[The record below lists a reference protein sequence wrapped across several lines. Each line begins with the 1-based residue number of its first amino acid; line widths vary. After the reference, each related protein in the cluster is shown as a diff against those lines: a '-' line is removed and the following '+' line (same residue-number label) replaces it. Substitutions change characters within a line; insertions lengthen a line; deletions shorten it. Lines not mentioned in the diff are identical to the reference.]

1 MLVPFFYC
9 PGRYQNVLG
18 MSITVSEAGRKG
30 GLKVLRK
37 RGKEYFSQ
45 IGRKGQAAMRR
56 KHPGM
61 ASYWG
66 KQGGRPRKPTLAE
79 IAGENGQIY
88 EEEVVAGP
96 PSVMPVSPTQK
107 YSNHHT

>member
-9 PGRYQNVLG
+9 PGRYQKVLG

-30 GLKVLRK
+30 GLKVLK
-37 RGKEYFSQ
+37 TRGKEHFSL
-45 IGRKGQAAMRR
+45 IGHKGQVAMRQ

-79 IAGENGQIY
+79 IAGENGQIN

-96 PSVMPVSPTQK
+96 PSNMPVSPTQK
-107 YSNHHT
+107 NRD

>member
-1 MLVPFFYC
+1 M
-9 PGRYQNVLG
+9 
-18 MSITVSEAGRKG
+18 TVSEAGRKG

-79 IAGENGQIY
+79 IAGENGQIN

-96 PSVMPVSPTQK
+96 PSIMPVSPTQK
-107 YSNHHT
+107 NSD

>member
-1 MLVPFFYC
+1 M
-9 PGRYQNVLG
+9 
-18 MSITVSEAGRKG
+18 TVSEAGRRG
-30 GLKVLRK
+30 GLKVLK
-37 RGKEYFSQ
+37 TRGKEHFSQ
-45 IGRKGQAAMRR
+45 IGRKGQAAMRQ

-79 IAGENGQIY
+79 IAGENGQIN

-96 PSVMPVSPTQK
+96 PSNMPVSPTQRN
-107 YSNHHT
+107 SD